1 MLCYIKM
8 AANRCFT
15 TFTPNQFA
23 SDYLSTRRQKT
34 LFNEVNNNIITLNNA
49 NPKKKNGFRYNSNF
63 SVRPMGWGEDGE
75 TENSC
80 LVFAKDHQLLMDIT
94 KGETIYKNQSI
105 NCNTINPKQKM
116 DAPVFEAWSG
126 NMYAVNYAKH
136 NVTNVVEF
144 INPPTAVADPSYCI
158 VDPAHVL
165 FDESCP
171 LTGETGY
178 PPEWF
183 RTVDI
188 SFNNTTYYTEANQSQ
203 TLNGL
208 YYPAGVTFGT
218 HF

>member
-1 MLCYIKM
+1 M

-23 SDYLSTRRQKT
+23 SDYLNMTRQKA
-34 LFNEVNNNIITLNNA
+34 LFNEVNNNIIKLNNA
-49 NPKKKNGFRYNSNF
+49 NPKKKNGFSYNNNF
-63 SVRPMGWGEDGE
+63 AVRAGG
-75 TENSC
+75 ENSC
-80 LVFAKDHQLLMDIT
+80 LVFAKNHQLLMDIS
-94 KGETIYKNQSI
+94 KGQTIYKNQAI
-105 NCNTINPKQKM
+105 NCNTINPTQQM

-126 NMYAVNYAKH
+126 NLYSVNYAEHKVH
-136 NVTNVVEF
+136 NVVEF
-144 INPPTAVADPSYCI
+144 ITPPTAVADPSYCI
-158 VDPAHVL
+158 VDPSHVL
-165 FDESCP
+165 FYESCP
-171 LTGETGY
+171 LTEEAGY

-188 SFNNTTYYTEANQSQ
+188 SFNSTTYYTEANQAQ

>member
-1 MLCYIKM
+1 M
-8 AANRCFT
+8 AVNRCFT
-15 TFTPNQFA
+15 TFNPNQNA
-23 SDYLSTRRQKT
+23 SDYLNTTRQKT
-34 LFNEVNNNIITLNNA
+34 IFKEVNNNIVKLNSA

-63 SVRPMGWGEDGE
+63 SVRPMGLELN
-75 TENSC
+75 ENSC
-80 LVFAKDHQLLMDIT
+80 LVFAKDHQLLMDIS
-94 KGETIYKNQSI
+94 KGKTIYKNQAI
-105 NCNTINPKQKM
+105 NCNTINPEQKM

-126 NMYAVNYAKH
+126 NLYSVNYAKH
-136 NVTNVVEF
+136 NVNNVVEF
-144 INPPTAVADPSYCI
+144 INPLTAVADPSYCI
-158 VDPAHVL
+158 VDPSHVL

-171 LTGETGY
+171 LTAETGY

-188 SFNNTTYYTEANQSQ
+188 SFNNTTYYTEANQAQ